1 MSSRPQPHMST
12 CLGPCFMSAFHS
24 KLGLLVF
31 VVCQI
36 CLGYTN
42 LIFID
47 RSLTSNADT
56 ETIFVMYW
64 NGEKVASVK
73 HSGRDALEQNFN
85 LKGNNSLGVVLI
97 DIFSVQLCCNN
108 YILKSMFR
116 CVMCLMTSV
125 RNRFWRTAFKDPSGI
140 SYYGPRLWMTTR

>member
-1 MSSRPQPHMST
+1 MSSRLEPPMST

-31 VVCQI
+31 VICQPY
-36 CLGYTN
+36 LGYIN
-42 LIFID
+42 LIFIY

-97 DIFSVQLCCNN
+97 DIFSAQL
-108 YILKSMFR
+108 R
-116 CVMCLMTSV
+116 
-125 RNRFWRTAFKDPSGI
+125 
-140 SYYGPRLWMTTR
+140 